1 MPTKSLSPGQ
11 LNGHFRD
18 QKHARYR
25 LVSAVNSIFENFIGQ
40 GTGEKEGGDGEEEKK
55 KIGANA
61 YIERIFNNYSTSV
74 TLIVEKYR
82 YTVLVL

>member
-40 GTGEKEGGDGEEEKK
+40 GTGEKEEGDGEEEK